1 MRNNLLYALAI
12 LAALLFSF
20 GFNRVVNLPDEA
32 NQGSIYRLLYMHL
45 PSIFT
50 SFTGFFVAFVCG
62 ILYLVRKD
70 LRYDAVAASVTEVSW
85 AFSTIVL
92 VTGSIWGR
100 RAWGVWWAWDAR
112 LTTMLICWL
121 LYAGYLMLRRSID
134 ETTQRARLSAALSVF
149 AFSDVIIVWKSIE
162 WWRTQHPAPVLSM
175 RSGGGMA
182 PGMELPIF
190 VNFMAFMCLA
200 AVLVMIRMRQET
212 MRTEIEAL
220 RREAHAY

>member
-1 MRNNLLYALAI
+1 MREKTVVALGLLS
-12 LAALLFSF
+12 AALFAF
-20 GFNRVVNLPDEA
+20 GFNRIVNLPDEA
-32 NQGSIYRLLYMHL
+32 SQGSIYRLIYMHL

-50 SFTGFFVAFVCG
+50 SFLGFFVALVFS
-62 ILYLVRKD
+62 IIYLARKD
-70 LRYDAVAASVTEVSW
+70 LRYDALAAAVTEVSW

-121 LYAGYLMLRRSID
+121 LYAGYLMLRRSVD

-149 AFSDVIIVWKSIE
+149 AFADVIIVWKSIE

-190 VNFMAFMCLA
+190 VNLFAFLCLA
-200 AVLVMIRMRQET
+200 TALVLIRMRQES

-220 RREAHAY
+220 RREAHAF

>member
-1 MRNNLLYALAI
+1 MREKIIYTLAI
-12 LAALLFSF
+12 LAAIFF
-20 GFNRVVNLPDEA
+20 AIGFNRVLNLPDEA

-45 PSIFT
+45 PSIAT
-50 SFTGFFVAFVCG
+50 SFIGFFVALVLSL
-62 ILYLVRKD
+62 LYLVRKD
-70 LRYDAVAASVTEVSW
+70 LRYDAMAAAVTEVSW

-100 RAWGVWWAWDAR
+100 RAWGIWWTWDAR
-112 LTTMLICWL
+112 LTSMLICWL
-121 LYAGYLMLRRSID
+121 LYAGYLMLRRSVD

-149 AFSDVIIVWKSIE
+149 AFADVIIVWKSIE
-162 WWRTQHPAPVLSM
+162 WWRTQHPAPVLSI

-190 VNFMAFMCLA
+190 INIIAFISLA
-200 AVLVMIRMRQET
+200 AMLVMVRMRQET

-220 RREAHAY
+220 RREAHAF

>member
-12 LAALLFSF
+12 LSALLFSF
-20 GFNRVVNLPDEA
+20 GFNRIVNLPDEA
-32 NQGSIYRLLYMHL
+32 SQGSIYRLLYMHL

-50 SFTGFFVAFVCG
+50 SFLGFFVAFICG
-62 ILYLVRKD
+62 IMYLVRKD

-121 LYAGYLMLRRSID
+121 LYAGYLMLRKSVD

-149 AFSDVIIVWKSIE
+149 AFADVIIVWKSIE
-162 WWRTQHPAPVLSM
+162 WWRTQHPAPVLSV
-175 RSGGGMA
+175 RNGGGMA
-182 PGMELPIF
+182 PGMELPILINFLAF
-190 VNFMAFMCLA
+190 VCLA